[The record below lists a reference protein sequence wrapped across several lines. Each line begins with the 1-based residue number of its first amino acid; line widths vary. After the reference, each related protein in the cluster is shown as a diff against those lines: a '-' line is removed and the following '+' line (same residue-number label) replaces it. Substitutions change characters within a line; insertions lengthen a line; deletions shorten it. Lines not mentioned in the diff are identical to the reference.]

1 MCGDSGG
8 ERGSKHHCVC
18 GDSGGGGSKHH
29 CVCVGISNR
38 SYVA

>member
-18 GDSGGGGSKHH
+18 GDSGGGSKHH
-29 CVCVGISNR
+29 CVCVGI
-38 SYVA
+38 VGGGGE

>member
-18 GDSGGGGSKHH
+18 GDSGGGSKHH